1 MLLCLKEKTNLKQ
14 NEDQKKHFNRGML
27 LSKVGVVNP
36 TQGSFFWKHGDRLRN
51 VTLLGDPTPA

>member
-1 MLLCLKEKTNLKQ
+1 
-14 NEDQKKHFNRGML
+14 ML
-27 LSKVGVVNP
+27 LSKVGVVNL